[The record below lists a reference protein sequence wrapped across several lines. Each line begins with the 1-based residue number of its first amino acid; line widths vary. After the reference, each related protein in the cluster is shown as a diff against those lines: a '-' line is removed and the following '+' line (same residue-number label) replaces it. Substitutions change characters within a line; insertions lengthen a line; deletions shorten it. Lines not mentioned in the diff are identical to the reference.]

1 MKLEEFYAVV
11 GGDYE
16 DTVSR
21 LMNEQIVRKFV
32 NAFLKDKSYN
42 EFFENY
48 DAHNN
53 EAAFR
58 AIHTLKG
65 LSINL
70 GFSVLSDASVAV
82 TEALRD
88 GKNDVTDEMLDE
100 LKSAYK
106 LTCDAINQLD

>member
-42 EFFENY
+42 EFFKNY

-65 LSINL
+65 LSFNL

-88 GKNDVTDEMLDE
+88 GKNDVTNEMLEE